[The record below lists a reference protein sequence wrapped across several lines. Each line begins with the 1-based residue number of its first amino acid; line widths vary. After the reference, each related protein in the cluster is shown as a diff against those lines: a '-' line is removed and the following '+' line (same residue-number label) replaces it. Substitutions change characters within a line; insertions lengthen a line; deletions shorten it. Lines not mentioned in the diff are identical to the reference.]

1 MAVRGDL
8 DVTGAADAREA
19 IAALVVL
26 GRCLLIAMSALD
38 FIDCGSLGALLRV
51 QRLAWST
58 GGEVVVAA
66 PQRHVLRLLAL
77 TGRDHAFLIH
87 ASVQAAVAARPVVGR
102 SVRSEVVLTGDAVP
116 AIAEHRRG
124 LKNHRYGGRQS
135 AAEPNER
142 EGTSPYE
149 KTL

>member
-1 MAVRGDL
+1 VAVRGDL

-87 ASVQAAVAARPVVGR
+87 ASVQAAVAALPGR
-102 SVRSEVVLTGDAVP
+102 GA
-116 AIAEHRRG
+116 
-124 LKNHRYGGRQS
+124 RYGGRWFS
-135 AAEPNER
+135 PAMLCPRLPSTAAA
-142 EGTSPYE
+142 
-149 KTL
+149 

>member
-1 MAVRGDL
+1 MPGVELSTSACDGHVLVAVRGDL

-19 IAALVVL
+19 IAALVVP

-58 GGEVVVAA
+58 GGDVVLAA

-87 ASVQAAVAARPVVGR
+87 ASVQVSVAGLPGR
-102 SVRSEVVLTGDAVP
+102 GHGTVS
-116 AIAEHRRG
+116 
-124 LKNHRYGGRQS
+124 GRL
-135 AAEPNER
+135 R
-142 EGTSPYE
+142 
-149 KTL
+149 

>member
-77 TGRDHAFLIH
+77 IGRDHAFLIH
-87 ASVQAAVAARPVVGR
+87 ASVQAAVAALPGR
-102 SVRSEVVLTGDAVP
+102 GA
-116 AIAEHRRG
+116 
-124 LKNHRYGGRQS
+124 RYGGR
-135 AAEPNER
+135 
-142 EGTSPYE
+142 
-149 KTL
+149 